1 MLGPALPR
9 FGTPIGIDL
18 TGNGGFDRVSLD
30 LGWDPMPSVALR
42 PPYRRIAA
50 GAGNTTLGSAMC
62 RKPLVSP
69 RPPVTLSRQVWH
81 WRACEAIISIQRCT
95 SSLQGV
101 LFSLVQLIHR

>member
-42 PPYRRIAA
+42 PP
-50 GAGNTTLGSAMC
+50 
-62 RKPLVSP
+62 
-69 RPPVTLSRQVWH
+69 VTLSRQVWH